1 MLHYLNF
8 KTPFS
13 HTIKNKMLFLFSCLY
28 LSAYSPSP
36 LSCPATLPL
45 YDWLYFFSEDIRRQS
60 WRRMTNYIVRTLQW
74 VLIFKELRNIAGPL
88 IPLNKSQFNTIFAL
102 LVITNE
108 LILEMNSKT
117 RPKCFN
123 LFPGS
128 DLVVVR
134 LTVPAR
140 SFGEVAPG
148 AKLVV
153 EEWEH
158 WGREGLRWWQSLDRA
173 VLHGLV
179 GSGWKIWTKS
189 EGILGIS

>member
-1 MLHYLNF
+1 
-8 KTPFS
+8 
-13 HTIKNKMLFLFSCLY
+13 MLFLFSFFFFLVFIS
-28 LSAYSPSP
+28 LRTALP
-36 LSCPATLPL
+36 LSPAQQLFPCMTDCISFPRTSDVKAGAVWLTI
-45 YDWLYFFSEDIRRQS
+45 LYFIQH
-60 WRRMTNYIVRTLQW
+60 WRTLQW

>member
-1 MLHYLNF
+1 MLIYF
-8 KTPFS
+8 FF
-13 HTIKNKMLFLFSCLY
+13 FLVF
-28 LSAYSPSP
+28 LSLRTVLP
-36 LSCPATLPL
+36 LSPAQQLFPCMTDCISFPRTSEVKASTVWLTV
-45 YDWLYFFSEDIRRQS
+45 LYFIKH
-60 WRRMTNYIVRTLQW
+60 WRTLQW